1 MVCGETLEGQ
11 CTVEPLN
18 KRQPGEPFSQRHLL
32 FRGDIIL
39 EHNREVTFICWVL
52 IFSDVSYGEPYIFSC
67 VGAMPAEPSRLRSAR
82 GKTT

>member
-52 IFSDVSYGEPYIFSC
+52 IFSDVS
-67 VGAMPAEPSRLRSAR
+67 
-82 GKTT
+82 